1 MTQRAS
7 VRGVTGRYAGDPVAV
22 PRGRRGV
29 RLARRT
35 AGRGGI
41 AGIAGLASLV
51 AIAWLAAACK
61 QEPEIT
67 AACRRSELAADCV
80 FTNAGAA
87 GKSCVVAVITS
98 TVSGARVESTV
109 ICSGELA
116 PNASS
121 PPVRGIFVDARAVR
135 DACGA
140 SGNDCRVQT
149 EPLR

>member
-1 MTQRAS
+1 MIQRAS
-7 VRGVTGRYAGDPVAV
+7 VRGVTDRDGSDAVTV
-22 PRGRRGV
+22 PRRRRDA
-29 RLARRT
+29 RLARPT
-35 AGRGGI
+35 GGRGGT
-41 AGIAGLASLV
+41 ARIAGLASLV
-51 AIAWLAAACK
+51 AVAWLAAACK

-67 AACRRSELAADCV
+67 AACSRSELAADCV
-80 FTNAGAA
+80 FSNAGAA

-98 TVSGARVESTV
+98 TVSAARVESTV

-116 PNASS
+116 PNTSS
-121 PPVRGIFVDARAVR
+121 SPVRGIFVDARAVR